1 MIRNMMLG
9 GGVKH
14 GDILY
19 DTDGQPAAVI
29 TGSWHS
35 EGREPWNIRG
45 RRVWIAVGLASKRGV
60 NKTWCTSTISSDVS
74 CNTDLRTIENPTW
87 EPKLAANNMGEDN
100 TGTFVSIR
108 STEAH
113 MDASFTYSQTVK
125 NSEELT
131 DAILAYSSS
140 MQAAA
145 YCRTITLADLGKMDL
160 PSIDVLMRIY
170 QARTLIDAT
179 DPTSV
184 ANPEKKLEKWGF
196 GSASGAYIWSA
207 SEYSSLTAWHV
218 GSGGRVGSN
227 GTKHDQFGVVPVLEI
242 PA

>member
-1 MIRNMMLG
+1 MLGG

-45 RRVWIAVGLASKRGV
+45 RRVWIAVGLASKRGFD
-60 NKTWCTSTISSDVS
+60 KTWCEGRSTSAST
-74 CNTDLRTIENPTW
+74 CNTNITTIENP
-87 EPKLAANNMGEDN
+87 KNNSSDVMGSYV
-100 TGTFVSIR
+100 TAL
-108 STEAH
+108 STEAQ
-113 MDASFTYSQTVK
+113 MDASFIYTQEVK
-125 NSEELT
+125 NSKELT
-131 DAILAYSSS
+131 DAILAYSAR
-140 MQAAA
+140 MMAANF
-145 YCRTITLADLGKMDL
+145 CRAVVLEDFGAMDL

-170 QARTLIDAT
+170 QARTLIDAA
-179 DPTSV
+179 DQTSA

-196 GSASGAYIWSA
+196 GSVDGSYVWSA
-207 SEYSSLTAWHV
+207 SEGDVFRAWIIYSV
-218 GSGGRVGSN
+218 GMLSATSKYYRL
-227 GTKHDQFGVVPVLEI
+227 GVVPVLEI

>member
-1 MIRNMMLG
+1 
-9 GGVKH
+9 
-14 GDILY
+14 
-19 DTDGQPAAVI
+19 
-29 TGSWHS
+29 
-35 EGREPWNIRG
+35 
-45 RRVWIAVGLASKRGV
+45 
-60 NKTWCTSTISSDVS
+60 
-74 CNTDLRTIENPTW
+74 
-87 EPKLAANNMGEDN
+87 
-100 TGTFVSIR
+100 
-108 STEAH
+108 

-170 QARTLIDAT
+170 QARTLIDAA

>member
-29 TGSWHS
+29 TGSRHS

-87 EPKLAANNMGEDN
+87 KPKLAANNIGEDN
-100 TGTFVSIR
+100 TGTFVSRR

-145 YCRTITLADLGKMDL
+145 YCRTISLSRFRNMDL

-170 QARTLIDAT
+170 QSRNIIDELDT
-179 DPTSV
+179 TV
-184 ANPEKKLEKWGF
+184 AENTTKKMSNWGF
-196 GSASGAYIWSA
+196 NSLDGPYVWSA
-207 SEYSSLTAWHV
+207 SERNALNAWFIHSE
-218 GSGGRVGSN
+218 GLIGNNNKDLRI
-227 GTKHDQFGVVPVLEI
+227 GVVPVLEI